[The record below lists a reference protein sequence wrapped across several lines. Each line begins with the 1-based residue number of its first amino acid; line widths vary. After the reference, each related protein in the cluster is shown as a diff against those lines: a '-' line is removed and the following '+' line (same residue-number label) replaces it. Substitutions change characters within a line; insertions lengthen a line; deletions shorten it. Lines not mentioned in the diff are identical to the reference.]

1 MSVSINNL
9 FNYSRSLPVP
19 FDTMT
24 NKKVKVASMY
34 GAKTESTLC
43 GSVIKAVH
51 AMCRCMNG
59 TGEGAVGQIDTNKS
73 VAEYKSSVG
82 PDAYHLVVFD
92 AASGSALASVY
103 DKNTELIEQYVAH
116 PSQRDGAAIFF
127 ALMPFLMSDAE
138 FDETFQ
144 EYYDQFI
151 AGYPDM
157 AKATESM
164 AILCDN
170 AYRRIKDD
178 TCPAHIN
185 ITVDKSGNLMRVSQG
200 QLDSGSFVPTSVT
213 AGEFTIFAKTGPAVI
228 KKAGVVVEHTD
239 FVGKYP
245 LTPGRTLSA
254 LELSLIPK
262 LPEWY
267 IIPPEVVDICKH
279 AQKTTGR
286 PMQMR
291 NFLLR
296 GPAGTGKTMG
306 AKAIAAGLGLPYMK
320 YTCSANTEIFDF
332 TGMIFPET
340 DAVSTGSSELD
351 REREIL
357 KSMGGISYANVAKL
371 MRLPDLDDMDYDPA
385 GVYQALTGVENL
397 AATVQD
403 CMSVVLEKVTEKVQ
417 ALSKRAENR
426 QSSGQNYTYVETDFV
441 KALKHGYLV
450 EVQEPSTI
458 IQPGVLVGLNSL
470 LEQEGSITLP
480 TGEIIRRHPDT
491 VVIVTTNVSYEGC
504 RSMNQSVV
512 DRMSLVK
519 DIELPEPEVMVQRA
533 MAVTGCADEYENL
546 AAAAKKFYVQERKES
561 KLQKALEAA
570 LKMVNE
576 LKTKVA
582 ALTAELAEHKS
593 VRGQLRTVDLEKE
606 NGELRGKLRKYE
618 DVISRHNLWSY
629 FSQHRRSEIDRGE
642 SR

>member
-59 TGEGAVGQIDTNKS
+59 TGEGAVGQIDANKS

-519 DIELPEPEVMVQRA
+519 DIDLPEPEVMVQRA
-533 MAVTGCADEYENL
+533 MAVTGCADEYL
-546 AAAAKKFYVQERKES
+546 VSQMVQVVNDMADYCRKNS
-561 KLQKALEAA
+561 ITDGACGMRSLI
-570 LKMVNE
+570 
-576 LKTKVA
+576 
-582 ALTAELAEHKS
+582 
-593 VRGQLRTVDLEKE
+593 DW
-606 NGELRGKLRKYE
+606 
-618 DVISRHNLWSY
+618 VISA
-629 FSQHRRSEIDRGE
+629 EISGDPYLSAKYTVISKATADEEDRE
-642 SR
+642 ALITTILDPMFAPKRKRTSA

>member
-43 GSVIKAVH
+43 ASVIKAVH

-340 DAVSTGSSELD
+340 DAVSTGSPELD

-357 KSMGGISYANVAKL
+357 KSMGGISYDNVAKL

-426 QSSGQNYTYVETDFV
+426 QSSGQNYAYVETDFV

-533 MAVTGCADEYENL
+533 MAVTGCADEYL
-546 AAAAKKFYVQERKES
+546 VSQMVQVVNDMADYCRKNS
-561 KLQKALEAA
+561 ITDGACGMRSLI
-570 LKMVNE
+570 
-576 LKTKVA
+576 
-582 ALTAELAEHKS
+582 
-593 VRGQLRTVDLEKE
+593 DW
-606 NGELRGKLRKYE
+606 
-618 DVISRHNLWSY
+618 VISA
-629 FSQHRRSEIDRGE
+629 EISGDPYLSAKYTVISKATADEEDRE
-642 SR
+642 ALITTILDPMFAPKRKRTSA

>member
-228 KKAGVVVEHTD
+228 KKAGIVVEHTD

-371 MRLPDLDDMDYDPA
+371 LRLPDLDDMDYDPA

-533 MAVTGCADEYENL
+533 MAVTGCADEYL
-546 AAAAKKFYVQERKES
+546 VSQMVQVVNDMADYCRKNS
-561 KLQKALEAA
+561 ITDGACGMRSLI
-570 LKMVNE
+570 
-576 LKTKVA
+576 
-582 ALTAELAEHKS
+582 
-593 VRGQLRTVDLEKE
+593 DW
-606 NGELRGKLRKYE
+606 
-618 DVISRHNLWSY
+618 VISA
-629 FSQHRRSEIDRGE
+629 EISGDPYLSAKYTVISKATADEEDRE
-642 SR
+642 ALITTILDPMFAPKRKRTSA

>member
-254 LELSLIPK
+254 LEQSLIPK

-340 DAVSTGSSELD
+340 DAVSTGSLELD

-504 RSMNQSVV
+504 RQMNQSVV

-533 MAVTGCADEYENL
+533 MAVTGCADEYLVSQMAQVVNDM
-546 AAAAKKFYVQERKES
+546 ADYCRKNS
-561 KLQKALEAA
+561 ITDGACGMRSLI
-570 LKMVNE
+570 
-576 LKTKVA
+576 
-582 ALTAELAEHKS
+582 
-593 VRGQLRTVDLEKE
+593 DW
-606 NGELRGKLRKYE
+606 
-618 DVISRHNLWSY
+618 VISA
-629 FSQHRRSEIDRGE
+629 EISGDPYLSAKYTVISKATADEEDRE
-642 SR
+642 ALITTILDPMFAPKRKRTSA

>member
-267 IIPPEVVDICKH
+267 IIPPEVVDICRH

-340 DAVSTGSSELD
+340 DAVSIGSPELD

-504 RSMNQSVV
+504 RQMNQSVV

-533 MAVTGCADEYENL
+533 MAVTGCADEYL
-546 AAAAKKFYVQERKES
+546 VSQMVQVVNDMADYCRKNS
-561 KLQKALEAA
+561 ITDGACGMRSLI
-570 LKMVNE
+570 
-576 LKTKVA
+576 
-582 ALTAELAEHKS
+582 
-593 VRGQLRTVDLEKE
+593 DW
-606 NGELRGKLRKYE
+606 
-618 DVISRHNLWSY
+618 VISA
-629 FSQHRRSEIDRGE
+629 EISGDPYLSAKYTVISKATADEEDRE
-642 SR
+642 ALITTILDPMFAPKRKRTSA

>member
-213 AGEFTIFAKTGPAVI
+213 AGEFTIFAKTGAAVI
-228 KKAGVVVEHTD
+228 KKAGVVVDHTD

-417 ALSKRAENR
+417 ALSKRAETR

-504 RSMNQSVV
+504 RQMNQSVV

-533 MAVTGCADEYENL
+533 MAVTGCADEYL
-546 AAAAKKFYVQERKES
+546 VSQMVQVVNDMADYCRKNS
-561 KLQKALEAA
+561 ITDGACGMRSLI
-570 LKMVNE
+570 
-576 LKTKVA
+576 
-582 ALTAELAEHKS
+582 
-593 VRGQLRTVDLEKE
+593 DW
-606 NGELRGKLRKYE
+606 
-618 DVISRHNLWSY
+618 VISA
-629 FSQHRRSEIDRGE
+629 EISGDPYLSAKYTVISKATADEEDRE
-642 SR
+642 ALITTILDPMFAPKRKRTSA

>member
-371 MRLPDLDDMDYDPA
+371 MLLPDLDDMDYDPA

-403 CMSVVLEKVTEKVQ
+403 CMCVVLEKVTEKVQ

-533 MAVTGCADEYENL
+533 MAVTGCADEYL
-546 AAAAKKFYVQERKES
+546 VSQMVQVVNDMADYCRKNS
-561 KLQKALEAA
+561 ITDGACGMRSLI
-570 LKMVNE
+570 
-576 LKTKVA
+576 
-582 ALTAELAEHKS
+582 
-593 VRGQLRTVDLEKE
+593 DW
-606 NGELRGKLRKYE
+606 
-618 DVISRHNLWSY
+618 VISA
-629 FSQHRRSEIDRGE
+629 EISGDPYLSAKYTVISKATADEEDRE
-642 SR
+642 ALITTILDPMFAPKRKRTSA

>member
-127 ALMPFLMSDAE
+127 ALMPFLMSDME

-286 PMQMR
+286 SMQMR

-504 RSMNQSVV
+504 RQMNQSVV

-533 MAVTGCADEYENL
+533 MAVTGCADEYL
-546 AAAAKKFYVQERKES
+546 VSQMVQVVNDMADYCRKNS
-561 KLQKALEAA
+561 ITDGACGMRSLI
-570 LKMVNE
+570 
-576 LKTKVA
+576 
-582 ALTAELAEHKS
+582 
-593 VRGQLRTVDLEKE
+593 DW
-606 NGELRGKLRKYE
+606 
-618 DVISRHNLWSY
+618 VISA
-629 FSQHRRSEIDRGE
+629 EISGDPYLSAKYTVISKATADEEDRE
-642 SR
+642 ALITTILDPMFAPKRKRTSA

>member
-178 TCPAHIN
+178 TCLAHIN

-371 MRLPDLDDMDYDPA
+371 LRLPDLDDMDYDPA

-533 MAVTGCADEYENL
+533 MAVTGCADEYL
-546 AAAAKKFYVQERKES
+546 VSQMVQVVNDMADYCRKNS
-561 KLQKALEAA
+561 ITDGACGMRSLI
-570 LKMVNE
+570 
-576 LKTKVA
+576 
-582 ALTAELAEHKS
+582 
-593 VRGQLRTVDLEKE
+593 DW
-606 NGELRGKLRKYE
+606 
-618 DVISRHNLWSY
+618 VISA
-629 FSQHRRSEIDRGE
+629 EISGDPYLSAKYTVISKATADEEDRE
-642 SR
+642 ALITTILDPMFAPKRKRTSA

>member
-371 MRLPDLDDMDYDPA
+371 LRLPDLDDMDYDPA

-504 RSMNQSVV
+504 RQRNQSVV

-519 DIELPEPEVMVQRA
+519 DIDLPEPEVMVQRA
-533 MAVTGCADEYENL
+533 MAVTGCADEYL
-546 AAAAKKFYVQERKES
+546 VSQMVQVVNDMADYCRKNS
-561 KLQKALEAA
+561 ITDGACGMRSLI
-570 LKMVNE
+570 
-576 LKTKVA
+576 
-582 ALTAELAEHKS
+582 
-593 VRGQLRTVDLEKE
+593 DW
-606 NGELRGKLRKYE
+606 
-618 DVISRHNLWSY
+618 VISA
-629 FSQHRRSEIDRGE
+629 EISGDPYLSAKYTVISKATADEEDRE
-642 SR
+642 ALITTILDPMFAPKRKRTSA

>member
-213 AGEFTIFAKTGPAVI
+213 AGEFTIFAKTGAAVI

-371 MRLPDLDDMDYDPA
+371 LRLPDLDDMDYDPA

-417 ALSKRAENR
+417 ALSKRTENR

-533 MAVTGCADEYENL
+533 MAVTGCADEYL
-546 AAAAKKFYVQERKES
+546 VSQMVQVVNDMADYCRKNS
-561 KLQKALEAA
+561 ITDGACGMRSLI
-570 LKMVNE
+570 
-576 LKTKVA
+576 
-582 ALTAELAEHKS
+582 
-593 VRGQLRTVDLEKE
+593 DW
-606 NGELRGKLRKYE
+606 
-618 DVISRHNLWSY
+618 VISA
-629 FSQHRRSEIDRGE
+629 EISGDPYLSAKYTVISKATADEEDRE
-642 SR
+642 ALITTILDPMFAPKRKRTSA